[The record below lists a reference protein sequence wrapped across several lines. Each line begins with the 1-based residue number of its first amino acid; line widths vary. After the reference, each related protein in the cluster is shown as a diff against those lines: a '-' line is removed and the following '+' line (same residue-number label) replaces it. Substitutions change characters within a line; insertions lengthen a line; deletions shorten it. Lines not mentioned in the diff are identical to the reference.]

1 MNKAVKELME
11 QLVSE
16 RDTLRSQTVMLWNVV
31 QAQYEEMNELKESN
45 EQMLTDNAELKNQI
59 IELERVK
66 NPAVQLFSLQKDT
79 SSTGDADEQ
88 SVFDLPE
95 SESVSEIGVNR
106 TRDQE
111 RKLSL
116 DDNKDTD
123 IPEQAS
129 YTPKRLNTRDM
140 PVTDFIAPLDL
151 KLQQQSDRE
160 QDYDEDASKTDDR
173 HETEDQVAPL
183 KFSFAQDGLQPVSS
197 NEQSTMNSVS
207 EGNTTNSMRS
217 RPKKAKGKPGNQ
229 RKSARKST
237 LGGTGNKSSNINSF
251 IGTDNKVHSDKKADR
266 TFSFVPEIPFDFKLD
281 LGGQVA
287 DKDVNDS
294 SQNVEEKGEPS
305 EKVSP
310 LSLDKDLPEV
320 SESGPADATDD
331 TRNQNPTGDVASQAN
346 DAPLQNQDMIKKG
359 EEASQ
364 YGTSGSVKSNAG
376 PSQFPQTVEERFFAV
391 SSANDLRI
399 SVLYSA
405 VRLNEFNVEYTV
417 YVIAVMD
424 GKRPLW
430 HVQKRYSDFLEL
442 HSLVKQHHPE
452 HAVEKIGQEP
462 SQKLFSGQTKL
473 SPSKADKR
481 RMALEIY
488 LSGVISETGHR
499 PDDVYEFLSTDVL
512 ELTDKSR
519 IHVFSDSLHEGY
531 LAKKGRNFG
540 QWKRRYFVLSTNRFD
555 YYESQEHAATVADS
569 LTFSDMSQIL
579 KPLGSVN
586 LNGAKVARQ
595 KDQKSADKS
604 SNGQYRHGLLISENS
619 IQDKNE
625 ASDRQPRKVILCA
638 ESDFERDYW
647 VYFISEQIQFLRS
660 GFATYAMYQAN
671 LTQKQ
676 QQRSQSNSMS
686 RGAKLANYSYSNS
699 KSTSVVGSGSAAD
712 GNSQKLDKSLA
723 NEMQEQFEQKSR
735 ASRLVDWASSQLK
748 GKEPISSDVKPLNRK
763 SLFGAPLNLPENF
776 AKVNGEDQQLPSV
789 LYRCIDYLEYK
800 KAYIEEG
807 IYRLSGSVSEMNE
820 LQSKFDSERD
830 IDLTKM
836 KPQPD
841 VHVVAGL
848 LKLYLRSMPS
858 SLLTPE
864 LHRQFMHVTDLTQV
878 SDRSI
883 ELARLVSLLPMQNY
897 TILRFLIAHLIN
909 IVQHSDVNKM
919 TARNVGIVFAP
930 TMHVPAGVFMLM
942 MADFEFIFWVNSDK
956 DGDNNKAERNLKA
969 LSVYNAPEESQS
981 DIIQPKE
988 QLEAVVQEN
997 AQDTVQSDSV
1007 IEKQLQK
1014 KQSNQVKDIS
1024 AAPEYGTLLPTF
1036 DFGSRSNSW
1045 RFSSLK
1051 TGGSNRNSKLYEES
1065 AKKDVIDREKQILQ
1079 DKRHSQDLRKFAN
1092 IDHVFNELDI
1102 NTASSRYSDIPS
1114 SAHPDGAESPSADLQ
1129 VIPHIEKLSNIMW
1142 KAGDRHSRVI
1152 SVYDTYA
1159 DSDAFGNDEQYES
1172 VSPDTADSGAL
1183 RSDVQD
1189 DSDVKVFEDD
1199 DM

>member
-31 QAQYEEMNELKESN
+31 QAQYEEMNELRESN
-45 EQMLTDNAELKNQI
+45 EQMLNDNAELKNQI

-66 NPAVQLFSLQKDT
+66 NPAVQLFSLQKD

-95 SESVSEIGVNR
+95 SETVSEIGINR
-106 TRDQE
+106 TRDHE

-116 DDNKDTD
+116 DNSNDNNDTG
-123 IPEQAS
+123 IPERAS

-151 KLQQQSDRE
+151 KLQQSDRQ
-160 QDYDEDASKTDDR
+160 QDDEDASNADDR

-183 KFSFAQDGLQPVSS
+183 KFSFAQDGLQSLSS

-207 EGNTTNSMRS
+207 EGNNTNSMRS

-229 RKSARKST
+229 RKSVRKSN
-237 LGGTGNKSSNINSF
+237 LNSF
-251 IGTDNKVHSDKKADR
+251 IGTDNKVNGDQRADR

-281 LGGQVA
+281 LGGSGV
-287 DKDVNDS
+287 DKEVSES
-294 SQNVEEKGEPS
+294 SQIVDEKGEPS
-305 EKVSP
+305 DKLSP

-320 SESGPADATDD
+320 SQSGPADVTDD
-331 TRNQNPTGDVASQAN
+331 TRNLNPIGDVASQAS
-346 DAPLQNQDMIKKG
+346 DAPLQNQDTVSK
-359 EEASQ
+359 EEEVAK
-364 YGTSGSVKSNAG
+364 YDTSGSVRSNAG

-452 HAVEKIGQEP
+452 QAVEKIGQEP

-512 ELTDKSR
+512 ELTDKSQ

-555 YYESQEHAATVADS
+555 YYESQEHAAAVADS

-604 SNGQYRHGLLISENS
+604 SNGQYRHGLLISENP
-619 IQDKNE
+619 ILDKNE
-625 ASDRQPRKVILCA
+625 ASDHQPRKVILCA

-671 LTQKQ
+671 LSQKQ

-686 RGAKLANYSYSNS
+686 RGAKLANQSYSNS
-699 KSTSVVGSGSAAD
+699 KSASVVGSGSAAD
-712 GNSQKLDKSLA
+712 GNTHNQDKSLA

-748 GKEPISSDVKPLNRK
+748 GKEPIASDIKPLSRK

-800 KAYIEEG
+800 KAYMEEG

-836 KPQPD
+836 KTQPD

-848 LKLYLRSMPS
+848 LKLYLRSMPT

-981 DIIQPKE
+981 DIVQDSEQPT
-988 QLEAVVQEN
+988 AVVQES
-997 AQDTVQSDSV
+997 AQDTVQSDSG
-1007 IEKQLQK
+1007 IEKQLQQR
-1014 KQSNQVKDIS
+1014 QSTQVKDIS

-1092 IDHVFNELDI
+1092 LDHVFNELDI

-1114 SAHPDGAESPSADLQ
+1114 SAHPDGAESPSTDQQLQ

-1159 DSDAFGNDEQYES
+1159 DSDAFGNDDQYES
-1172 VSPDTADSGAL
+1172 DSPDTADSGAL
-1183 RSDVQD
+1183 RSDLHD